1 MQTLTK
7 LRRRDALRR
16 FQARKLRRLL
26 ECDDSTIREIAKA
39 VDECEGLGAHLRSA
53 LPPGVDDGGRTD
65 ELLCRLGVR
74 QAEDLIKRYFGRR
87 A

>member
-1 MQTLTK
+1 MYAATK
-7 LRRRDALRR
+7 LKRQDARRR
-16 FQARKLRRLL
+16 FQARKLRRLF
-26 ECDDSTIREIAKA
+26 ECDHSTLQEIAKA
-39 VDECEGLGAHLRSA
+39 IDEYDGLGAHLRAS

>member
-1 MQTLTK
+1 MQAITK
-7 LRRRDALRR
+7 LKRQDAHRRL
-16 FQARKLRRLL
+16 QARKLRRMF
-26 ECDDSTIREIAKA
+26 ECDNSTIQEIAKA
-39 VDECEGLGAHLRSA
+39 IDEYDGLGAHLRAA

-74 QAEDLIKRYFGRR
+74 QAEELIKRYWGRR